1 MSRPLPTQHVL
12 VQLIARQLANAVHL
26 DRVGGYGTPG
36 PNVSLGPKATAIV
49 AELVGAA
56 LGAPADPEPGCP
68 SNPAGS
74 PADHVRRMRKFLLP
88 PV

>member
-12 VQLIARQLANAVHL
+12 VQLIARQLATAVHA
-26 DRVGGYGTPG
+26 DRVSGYGTPG
-36 PNVSLGPKATAIV
+36 PNVSLGPRATAIV

-56 LGAPADPEPGCP
+56 LGQPADPEP